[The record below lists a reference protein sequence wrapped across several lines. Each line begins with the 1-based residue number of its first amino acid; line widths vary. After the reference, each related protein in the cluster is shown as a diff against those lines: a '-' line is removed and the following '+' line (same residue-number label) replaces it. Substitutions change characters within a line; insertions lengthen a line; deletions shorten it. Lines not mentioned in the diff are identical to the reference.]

1 MGRRAIILDFDGTI
15 ADSEQVIID
24 IYNNFSDKQ
33 KWPKLTHADYVRLRD
48 ASPKEAMKWA
58 GIKFW
63 QVPRLLKVGRSE
75 YKKHRSDIKLFP
87 DMAETI
93 RGLARS
99 GSEIYVLSSNS
110 KETVESVLATHNL
123 NQQVVILKGSPI
135 FKKDKVLK
143 RLLKDKG
150 YFASDSWMI
159 GDEIRDIEAANKVG
173 MKSIGVTWG
182 LQSQTALKSA
192 GPTFIVKTPKDIT
205 RVLGG
210 KKL

>member
-1 MGRRAIILDFDGTI
+1 MGRRAIVLDFDGTI
-15 ADSEQVIID
+15 ADSEQVIIS

-87 DMAETI
+87 SMAQTI
-93 RGLARS
+93 RSLWKQ
-99 GSEIYVLSSNS
+99 GSDIYILSSNS

-135 FKKDKVLK
+135 FKKDKILK
-143 RLLKDKG
+143 RLLKDNG
-150 YFASDSWMI
+150 YVASDSWMI
-159 GDEIRDIEAANKVG
+159 GDEIRDIEAANKAG

-192 GPTFIVKTPKDIT
+192 EPTFIVKTPQDILK
-205 RVLGG
+205 VLAV
-210 KKL
+210 KKR